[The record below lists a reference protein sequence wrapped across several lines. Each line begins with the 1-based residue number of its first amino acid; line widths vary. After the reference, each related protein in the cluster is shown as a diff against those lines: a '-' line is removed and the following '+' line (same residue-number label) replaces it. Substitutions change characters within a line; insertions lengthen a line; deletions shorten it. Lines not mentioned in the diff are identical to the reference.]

1 MKNLNKGQL
10 IWINRI
16 VGMLEGAS
24 GGQLREI
31 YYIILGYLYA
41 AGNINRMDP
50 EPESGR
56 REELRS

>member
-10 IWINRI
+10 VWINRI

-31 YYIILGYLYA
+31 YYMILGYLYA
-41 AGNINRMDP
+41 AGNINEMDP
-50 EPESGR
+50 EPEGGGR
-56 REELRS
+56 DTLKS